1 MIFRKHRLSTGEILF
16 LGAIGGL
23 LIFISRISLTVQ
35 EAPLYDLKMKAATR
49 TLEAFRIIK
58 EERLR
63 RGIPIDPV
71 DDPMESGFIGY
82 KDSPITTSGGN
93 YDAKLTSINPNWS
106 ALVVQM
112 LHDLGVKKGD
122 TVAMHM
128 TGSFPALNV
137 AVIIGVE
144 TYGAVPVWGSSIG
157 SSSWGAN
164 IPEFTWADMEKVLY
178 DHGLIHSRS
187 VVASIGGNNDV
198 GAGLPDSSR
207 ELIRE
212 AIRRNGLKLLEVLPL
227 QAAVDSEYRYL
238 TAGGQPVI
246 YINIGGGVISLGTVE
261 VKRILREGI
270 NEPSVYPLIMDEP
283 VEGLVAKFLKQG
295 KYVINFLEIVRLAR
309 KYGLPVSPASMPE
322 VGTGPL
328 FYQPRYPVILHIILL
343 IAYLVIIVL
352 TLNGVFGKFFG
363 NPPKKEEML

>member
-1 MIFRKHRLSTGEILF
+1 MIFRKHRLSIGEILF

-23 LIFISRISLTVQ
+23 LIFVSRISLTIQ
-35 EAPLYDLKMKAATR
+35 EAPLYELKVEAATR
-49 TLEAFRIIK
+49 TLEAFRVIK
-58 EERLR
+58 AERLR

-112 LHDLGVKKGD
+112 LHDLGVDKGD
-122 TVAMHM
+122 TVAIHM

-178 DHGLIHSRS
+178 DHGLIHGRS

-238 TAGGQPVI
+238 TAGGQPAV

-270 NEPSVYPLIMDEP
+270 NEPSIYPLIMDEP
-283 VEGLVAKFLKQG
+283 VEGLVARFLKQG

-309 KYGLPVSPASMPE
+309 RYGLPVSPASMPE

-328 FYQPRYPVILHIILL
+328 FYQPRYPVLLHIVLL
-343 IAYLVIIVL
+343 LVYLAIIIL